1 MSRAIFVV
9 SFVISFWLMTGA
21 LNYAMPEFKVDL
33 NEEMYNRMTPEYVAQ
48 PSD

>member
-9 SFVISFWLMTGA
+9 SFITSFWLMTGA
-21 LNYAMPEFKVDL
+21 LNYASPDVKIDL
-33 NEEMYNRMTPEYVAQ
+33 SEDSYSRVTPEYVAQ